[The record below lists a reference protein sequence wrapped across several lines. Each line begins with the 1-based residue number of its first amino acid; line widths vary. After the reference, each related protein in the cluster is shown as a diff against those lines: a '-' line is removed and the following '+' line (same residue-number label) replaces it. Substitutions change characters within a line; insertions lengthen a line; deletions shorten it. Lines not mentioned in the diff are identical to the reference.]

1 MTTRQ
6 QVNPA
11 LTYDHEAYRLG
22 QREFDDLGN
31 EYMFVR
37 VTSTFGVTAGMVAA
51 IAENF
56 ITQRG
61 AAANGEDGDRV
72 GVAMSTLD
80 GDPGIDQYGWVSIYG
95 TGMVLA
101 TSATVHNTHLY
112 TSAGGRVG
120 DVTTN
125 QERLH
130 HIYLTATRGG
140 SNGPAPAV
148 WYYPRF

>member
-1 MTTRQ
+1 MTTRPQ
-6 QVNPA
+6 INPE
-11 LTYDHEAYRLG
+11 LSYDHEAYRLG
-22 QREFDDLGN
+22 QREFDDKGN

-80 GDPGIDQYGWVSIYG
+80 GDPGVDQYGWVSIYG

-101 TSATVHNTHLY
+101 TTSTARNTHLY

-125 QERLH
+125 QERLFK
-130 HIYLTATRGG
+130 IVLTAARIG